1 MTAAANGDAPEGAE
15 QLYHN
20 VTCPFCGLLCD
31 DLEVARTGST
41 LRVTKNGCP
50 RSTGWFQRTL
60 PSAKPTVRGQE
71 VSLEE
76 AIKAAAALI
85 KDSKLPLYGG
95 LGTDV
100 DGARAAISLAD
111 KSCGV
116 FDHALS
122 EGQYRNFKVLQ
133 TSGWIMSTLTETR
146 NRADLIVIV
155 GSDVDKAHGRFF
167 ERIVNAPDTMF
178 ESLAAK
184 RTVVFIGEGLN
195 TAAAKGPRIGD
206 VVSVDCPTAN
216 LMDLLGV
223 LQARLRDHNVQASE
237 APAQKRGFLSSLLP
251 TSRAAEPSAEVAGV
265 KLADIDALVELF
277 KAAKYGVMVWAPPG
291 LNFPQ
296 ADLAVHLVSDIVK
309 ELNVTGRFA
318 GLSLGG
324 AEGSPSV
331 ASVSAWQT
339 GYPMRVS
346 FASGAPKFDSY
357 RNSIGRMLA
366 DKEGDL
372 LVWLASFTTDLGP
385 PATDLP
391 TIVLGTPGLRMSQP
405 PTVYIPVGTPG
416 VDHAGSMVRCD
427 NVVSLPLKNL
437 GRSRLPR
444 AADVL
449 AAVESAL

>member
-1 MTAAANGDAPEGAE
+1 MTAPAEGDAPGRAE
-15 QLYHN
+15 ELYEN

-31 DLEVARTGST
+31 DVEIARSGSA
-41 LRVTKNGCP
+41 LKVTKNGCP
-50 RSTGWFQRTL
+50 RATAWFQGTL
-60 PSAKPTVRGQE
+60 PDAKPTVRGQE
-71 VSLEE
+71 VSLDE

-85 KDSKLPLYGG
+85 KDAKLPLYGG

-133 TSGWIMSTLTETR
+133 TSGWITSTLTETR

-167 ERIVNAPDTMF
+167 ERIVNTPETMF
-178 ESLAAK
+178 ESVAAK
-184 RTVVFIGEGLN
+184 RTVVFIGEGID
-195 TAAAKGPRIGD
+195 TSVAKGPRIND
-206 VVSVDCPTAN
+206 VISIECPTSN
-216 LMDLLGV
+216 LMDVLSV
-223 LQARLRDHNVQASE
+223 LQARLRGHEIQAGE
-237 APAQKRGFLSSLLP
+237 ALAQKRGFLSSLLP
-251 TSRAAEPSAEVAGV
+251 MARSDDKGGEVAGV
-265 KLADIDALVELF
+265 KLSQIDALVERF
-277 KAAKYGVMVWAPPG
+277 KAANYGVMVWSPPG

-296 ADLAVHLVSDIVK
+296 ADLAVHLICEIVK
-309 ELNVTGRFA
+309 DLNVTTRFA

-324 AEGSPSV
+324 SEGSASA
-331 ASVSAWQT
+331 ASVSGWQT

-346 FASGAPKFDSY
+346 FADGAPKFDAY

-372 LVWLASFTTDLGP
+372 LVWVASITTDLGP

-391 TIVLGTPGLRMSQP
+391 TIVLGTPGLRLSRP
-405 PTVYIPVGTPG
+405 PTIFIPVGTPG
-416 VDHAGSMVRCD
+416 IDHAGTMVRCD
-427 NVVSLPLKNL
+427 SVVSLPLKNL